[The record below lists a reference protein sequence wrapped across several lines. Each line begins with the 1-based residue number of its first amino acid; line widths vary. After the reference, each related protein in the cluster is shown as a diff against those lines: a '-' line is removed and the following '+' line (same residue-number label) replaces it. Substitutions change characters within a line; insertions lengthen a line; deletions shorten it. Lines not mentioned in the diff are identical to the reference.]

1 MPYKRF
7 QIEKRFPRWNCHK
20 YPGLES
26 CGFDFFDQFEGGE
39 SDLNKKPDYN
49 PLEKA
54 VFDTRQ
60 GRFDIYNISLVL
72 KVNRGFMISDRMKN
86 IILEFPLPN
95 YVIFDQIKY
104 TYKGELRDDLSFI
117 YFYTDFSP
125 FVDFKNSEFWL
136 VTPEFKYEF
145 LSNKDLSPFIITKNL
160 PIESLI
166 DYKEKANYY
175 STEKKLKIWEKR
187 ICCPEAMKYDMFPII
202 RGPFAWGV
210 YVSDRL
216 QQRLARE
223 KMKGVNYS
231 RNIFYEFGCAG

>member
-7 QIEKRFPRWNCHK
+7 YIEKRFPRWNCNQ
-20 YPGLES
+20 YE
-26 CGFDFFDQFEGGE
+26 GFDYCGHEFYENFEGRN
-39 SDLNKKPDYN
+39 SDTNKCPDVN

-60 GRFDIYNISLVL
+60 GPFDIY
-72 KVNRGFMISDRMKN
+72 R
-86 IILEFPLPN
+86 
-95 YVIFDQIKY
+95 Y
-104 TYKGELRDDLSFI
+104 TYKGELRDDLSFV
-117 YFYTDFSP
+117 YFHSDFSG

-136 VTPEFKYEF
+136 VPRDFTSAYV
-145 LSNKDLSPFIITKNL
+145 NKQDYH
-160 PIESLI
+160 SLI
-166 DYKEKANYY
+166 ENDNIRIDSSEDYEEKATYY
-175 STEKKLKIWEKR
+175 SIEKKLMIWEKR

-216 QQRLARE
+216 QQRLEKE